1 MKIMRMTATAVLSC
15 FLASAALADHSYIE
29 FDADGD
35 MVVSGPFNVT
45 IPKPAGARLGGPEHT
60 TPSFMSEDL
69 KVSRAGFFGDHQFV
83 LVDIETTNATA
94 GTLTNTNLPAYELAG
109 QEFRA
114 RTACLDIS
122 QAELDADDDPIFEFI
137 EDQSVQIVPAVN
149 VLQLFVTNDDG
160 TAEAKILFMRN
171 VPGACSA
178 MTADF
183 EAEFE
188 AAFERFIEAV
198 RKANQ

>member
-1 MKIMRMTATAVLSC
+1 MRMTAAAALSC
-15 FLASAALADHSYIE
+15 FLASAALADHSYID
-29 FDADGD
+29 FDADGN
-35 MVVSGPFNVT
+35 MVISGPFDVT

-83 LVDIETTNATA
+83 MVDVETTNASA
-94 GTLTNTNLPAYELAG
+94 GTLTNKNLPVYELAG
-109 QEFRA
+109 QDFRA
-114 RTACLDIS
+114 RTVCLDIS

-137 EDQSVQIVPAVN
+137 EGQSVQIVPAVN
-149 VLQLFVTNDDG
+149 VLQLFVANDDG

-171 VPGACSA
+171 LPGSCDA

-183 EAEFE
+183 EAEFK
-188 AAFERFIEAV
+188 AAFERFVEAV
-198 RKANQ
+198 RKAN

>member
-1 MKIMRMTATAVLSC
+1 MKIMRMTAAAVLSC
-15 FLASAALADHSYIE
+15 FIASAALADHSYIE
-29 FDADGD
+29 FDADGN
-35 MVVSGPFNVT
+35 MVVSGPFDVT

-83 LVDIETTNATA
+83 MVDVETTNASA
-94 GTLTNTNLPAYELAG
+94 GTLTNTNLPVYELAG

-114 RTACLDIS
+114 RTVCLDIS

-137 EDQSVQIVPAVN
+137 EGQSVQIVPAVN

-160 TAEAKILFMRN
+160 TAEAKILFIRN
-171 VPGACSA
+171 FPDSCDA

-183 EAEFE
+183 EADFK
-188 AAFERFIEAV
+188 AAFERFVEAI
-198 RKANQ
+198 RAAN

>member
-1 MKIMRMTATAVLSC
+1 MRMTAAAALSC
-15 FLASAALADHSYIE
+15 FLASAALADHSYID
-29 FDADGD
+29 FDADGN
-35 MVVSGPFNVT
+35 MVISGPFDVT

-83 LVDIETTNATA
+83 MVDVETTNASA
-94 GTLTNTNLPAYELAG
+94 GTLTNKNLPVYELAG

-122 QAELDADDDPIFEFI
+122 QAELDTDDDPIFEFI
-137 EDQSVQIVPAVN
+137 ESQSVQIVPAVN
-149 VLQLFVTNDDG
+149 VLQLFVSNDDG

-171 VPGACSA
+171 LPGSCDA

-183 EAEFE
+183 EAEFK
-188 AAFERFIEAV
+188 AAFERFVEAV
-198 RKANQ
+198 RKAN

>member
-1 MKIMRMTATAVLSC
+1 MTAAAALSC
-15 FLASAALADHSYIE
+15 FIASAALADHSYID
-29 FDADGD
+29 FDADGN
-35 MVVSGPFNVT
+35 MVISGPFDVI

-83 LVDIETTNATA
+83 MVDVETTNAAA
-94 GTLTNTNLPAYELAG
+94 GTLTNKNLPVYELAG
-109 QEFRA
+109 EEFRA
-114 RTACLDIS
+114 RTVCLDIT

-149 VLQLFVTNDDG
+149 VLQLFVTNEDG
-160 TAEAKILFMRN
+160 TAEAKILFIRN
-171 VPGACSA
+171 FPDSCST

-183 EAEFE
+183 EAEFK
-188 AAFERFIEAV
+188 AAFERFVEAV
-198 RKANQ
+198 QKAN

>member
-1 MKIMRMTATAVLSC
+1 VKIMRMTAAAVLSC
-15 FLASAALADHSYIE
+15 FIASAALADHSYIE
-29 FDADGD
+29 FDADEN
-35 MVVSGPFNVT
+35 MVISGPFDVI

-83 LVDIETTNATA
+83 MVDVETTNAAA
-94 GTLTNTNLPAYELAG
+94 GTLTNKNLPVYELAG
-109 QEFRA
+109 EEFRG
-114 RTACLDIS
+114 RTVCLDIS
-122 QAELDADDDPIFEFI
+122 QEELDADSDPIFEFI

-160 TAEAKILFMRN
+160 TAEAKILFIRN
-171 VPGACSA
+171 VPNACSA

-183 EAEFE
+183 EADFK
-188 AAFERFIEAV
+188 AAFERFVEAIQA
-198 RKANQ
+198 AN

>member
-1 MKIMRMTATAVLSC
+1 
-15 FLASAALADHSYIE
+15 
-29 FDADGD
+29 
-35 MVVSGPFNVT
+35 MVISGPFDVT

-60 TPSFMSEDL
+60 TPSFMSEEL

-83 LVDIETTNATA
+83 MVDVETTNASA
-94 GTLTNTNLPAYELAG
+94 GTLTNKNLPVYELAG

-122 QAELDADDDPIFEFI
+122 QAELDMDDDPIFEFI
-137 EDQSVQIVPAVN
+137 ESQSVQIVPAVN
-149 VLQLFVTNDDG
+149 VLQLFVSNDDG

-171 VPGACSA
+171 LPGSCDA

-183 EAEFE
+183 EAEFK
-188 AAFERFIEAV
+188 AAFERFVEAV
-198 RKANQ
+198 QKAN

>member
-1 MKIMRMTATAVLSC
+1 MAAAAALTC
-15 FLASAALADHSYIE
+15 FLASAALADHSYID
-29 FDADGD
+29 FDADGN
-35 MVVSGPFNVT
+35 MVISGPFDVT

-83 LVDIETTNATA
+83 MVDVETTNASA
-94 GTLTNTNLPAYELAG
+94 GALTNKNLPVYELAG

-137 EDQSVQIVPAVN
+137 EGQSVQIVPAVN
-149 VLQLFVTNDDG
+149 VLQLFVSNDDG
-160 TAEAKILFMRN
+160 TAEAKILFIRN
-171 VPGACSA
+171 LPGSCDA

-183 EAEFE
+183 EVEFK
-188 AAFERFIEAV
+188 AAFERFVEAV
-198 RKANQ
+198 RKAN

>member
-1 MKIMRMTATAVLSC
+1 MRMTAAAALSC
-15 FLASAALADHSYIE
+15 FLASAALADHSYID
-29 FDADGD
+29 FDADGN
-35 MVVSGPFNVT
+35 MVISGPFDVT

-83 LVDIETTNATA
+83 MVDVETTNASA
-94 GTLTNTNLPAYELAG
+94 GTLTNNNLPVYELAG

-114 RTACLDIS
+114 RTVCLDIS

-137 EDQSVQIVPAVN
+137 EGQSVQIVPAVN
-149 VLQLFVTNDDG
+149 VLQLFVSNDDG

-171 VPGACSA
+171 LPGSCDA

-183 EAEFE
+183 EAEFK
-188 AAFERFIEAV
+188 AAFERFVEAV
-198 RKANQ
+198 RKAN

>member
-1 MKIMRMTATAVLSC
+1 VKIMRMTAAAALSF
-15 FLASAALADHSYIE
+15 FLASAALADHSYID
-29 FDADGD
+29 FDGD
-35 MVVSGPFNVT
+35 GNMVISGPFDVT

-60 TPSFMSEDL
+60 TPSFMSEEL

-83 LVDIETTNATA
+83 MVDVETTNASA
-94 GTLTNTNLPAYELAG
+94 GTLTNKNLPVYELAG

-122 QAELDADDDPIFEFI
+122 QAELDSDDDPIFEFI
-137 EDQSVQIVPAVN
+137 ESQSVQIVPAVN
-149 VLQLFVTNDDG
+149 VLQLFVSNDDG

-171 VPGACSA
+171 LPGSCDA

-183 EAEFE
+183 EAEFK
-188 AAFERFIEAV
+188 AAFERFVEAV
-198 RKANQ
+198 QKAN

>member
-1 MKIMRMTATAVLSC
+1 VNIMRMTAAAALSC
-15 FLASAALADHSYIE
+15 FIVSAALADHSYIE
-29 FDADGD
+29 FDADEN
-35 MVVSGPFNVT
+35 MVISGPFDVI

-83 LVDIETTNATA
+83 MVDIETTNASA
-94 GTLTNTNLPAYELAG
+94 GTLTNSNLPVYELAG

-114 RTACLDIS
+114 RTVCLDIS

-137 EDQSVQIVPAVN
+137 EGQSVQIVPAVN

-160 TAEAKILFMRN
+160 TAEAKILFIRN
-171 VPGACSA
+171 VPDACSA

-183 EAEFE
+183 EADFK
-188 AAFERFIEAV
+188 AAFERFVEAIQA
-198 RKANQ
+198 AN

>member
-1 MKIMRMTATAVLSC
+1 MTAAAALSC
-15 FLASAALADHSYIE
+15 FLASAALADHSYID
-29 FDADGD
+29 FDADGN
-35 MVVSGPFNVT
+35 MVISGPFDVT

-83 LVDIETTNATA
+83 MVDVETTNASA
-94 GTLTNTNLPAYELAG
+94 GTLTNNNLPVYELAG

-114 RTACLDIS
+114 RTVCLDIS

-137 EDQSVQIVPAVN
+137 EGQSVQIVPAVN
-149 VLQLFVTNDDG
+149 VLQLFVSNDDG

-171 VPGACSA
+171 LPGSCDA

-183 EAEFE
+183 EAEFK
-188 AAFERFIEAV
+188 AAFERFVEAV
-198 RKANQ
+198 RKAN

>member
-1 MKIMRMTATAVLSC
+1 MTAAAVLSC
-15 FLASAALADHSYIE
+15 FIASAALADHSYIE
-29 FDADGD
+29 FDADGN
-35 MVVSGPFNVT
+35 MVTSGPFNVT

-83 LVDIETTNATA
+83 MVDIETTNASA
-94 GTLTNTNLPAYELAG
+94 GTLTNTNLPVYELAG

-114 RTACLDIS
+114 RSVCLDIS
-122 QAELDADDDPIFEFI
+122 QEELDADDDPIFEFI
-137 EDQSVQIVPAVN
+137 EDQAVQIVPAVN

-160 TAEAKILFMRN
+160 TAEAKILFIRN
-171 VPGACSA
+171 FPGSCDA
-178 MTADF
+178 MTEAFEADF
-183 EAEFE
+183 K

-198 RKANQ
+198 RKAN